1 MADTKPMPVSDDT
14 TKLRAELGKA
24 IKDRDDAR
32 AKIAEIEKADAKLVD
47 DNAKLAKANA
57 DAGVTIAGLQKSLD
71 AQTEDLRKLARDNLD
86 LRKKLEVKPP
96 TSGKAGQFR
105 PWLRPP
111 GEPGK

>member
-1 MADTKPMPVSDDT
+1 MGDTKPMPVSDDT

-24 IKDRDDAR
+24 IKDRDEAR

-57 DAGVTIAGLQKSLD
+57 DAGGAMSAIQKKLD
-71 AQTEDLRKLARDNLD
+71 AQTEELRMLARDNLD
-86 LRKKLEVKPP
+86 LRKKLDEKPP

-111 GEPGK
+111 GDPE